1 MLDPLYALLIG
12 VGVLIAV
19 GLLFW
24 PGFGLA
30 WRIQKRR
37 ELTTKVLIE
46 DTLKYIF
53 KCERNQQ
60 TCSLEALAG
69 ALSTSTGKASEILA
83 LTQAKGLL
91 EMSENRFRLT
101 ETGRVTATQIV
112 RAHRLWEKYLADTT
126 GYEESDW
133 HQQAERLE
141 HKLSQEEL
149 DRISASLGNPTHDP
163 HGDPIPNRWGE
174 LVPHGGI
181 PLTDLPSQTPA
192 RIVHIE
198 DEPDVIYAQIVAED
212 LHPQM
217 ILEVDQITPNRIR
230 FWSEDQEHVLA
241 PIVAGN
247 ISVVP
252 LVDENHLRPS
262 EGVTL
267 DTLLPGQVGLVMN
280 ISPLS
285 RGTERRRLLDLG
297 IIPGTEIGVEM
308 TNPSGNPTA
317 YRIRGT
323 VIALRDSQAR
333 LIRVSPLTGYSP
345 KINQSEVKAHKEGIS
360 DEINQ

>member
-12 VGVLIAV
+12 AGLLIIA

-24 PGFGLA
+24 PSVGLV
-30 WRIQKRR
+30 WKIQKRR
-37 ELTTKVLIE
+37 ELTSKVLIE
-46 DTLKYIF
+46 DALKYIF

-60 TCSLEALAG
+60 TCSLESLAG
-69 ALSTSTGKASEILA
+69 ALSISPGRASEILI

-91 EMSENRFRLT
+91 EMSEKRFRLS

-126 GYEESDW
+126 GYKESDW

-141 HKLSQEEL
+141 HKLSEEEL
-149 DRISASLGNPTHDP
+149 DRISASLGYPTHDP

-174 LVPHGGI
+174 LIHHGGI
-181 PLTDLPSQTPA
+181 PLSDLPIQTPA

-198 DEPDVIYAQIVAED
+198 DEPDVIYAQIVAEE

-217 ILEVDQITPNRIR
+217 ILEVDEITPNRIR
-230 FWSEDQEHVLA
+230 FWSDDEEHVLA
-241 PIVAGN
+241 PVVAAN
-247 ISVVP
+247 ISVIP
-252 LVDENHLRPS
+252 LADENHLLPS

-267 DTLLPGQVGLVMN
+267 DTLQPGQVGVVTE

-285 RGTERRRLLDLG
+285 RGVERRRLLDLG
-297 IIPGTEIGVEM
+297 IISGTEIGVEM
-308 TNPSGNPTA
+308 VNPGGDPTA

-323 VIALRDSQAR
+323 VIALRNSQAR
-333 LIRVSPLTGYSP
+333 LIRISPLAE
-345 KINQSEVKAHKEGIS
+345 KQN
-360 DEINQ
+360 